1 MMTIQ
6 GLHWPTPQAL
16 QKASLLVGIVAII
29 AGIACVGGL
38 ADMAT
43 WVMCVAT
50 AIGAGL
56 ASACGVSSRRQG
68 PRALLISTLF
78 VIGANLVAPLVMAIA
93 KPVFLFVLHRL

>member
-16 QKASLLVGIVAII
+16 QKAGVLVGIVAAI
-29 AGIACVGGL
+29 AGIAWVAGL
-38 ADMAT
+38 ADLAT

-50 AIGAGL
+50 AVGAGL

-78 VIGANLVAPLVMAIA
+78 VIGANLVAPLVLLLA
-93 KPVFLFVLHRL
+93 KPMLQFVLRSL